1 MQVYARTMCRLERSR
16 TAQRSGC
23 PCRSCRWGP
32 QPTHRASRTR
42 TPEPVVA
49 KWCGTMVSGRGWR
62 VRARA
67 RDVLEQRQHVNKQD
81 VLLKRTQTRGVFEL
95 TVGGMVAEWVVS
107 SSKTYGYVP
116 LLPPDR
122 RSLVWGA
129 GTTTTVVVL
138 LIVQCRSNRAGD
150 RCKRWSVSKSDDC
163 VNE

>member
-16 TAQRSGC
+16 TAQRSGW
-23 PCRSCRWGP
+23 PCTSCRWGP

-49 KWCGTMVSGRGWR
+49 KWCGTMVSGRGWW
-62 VRARA
+62 VRACA
-67 RDVLEQRQHVNKQD
+67 RDMLEQGQHANKQEI
-81 VLLKRTQTRGVFEL
+81 LLKRTRAHKSQTRGVFEL

-138 LIVQCRSNRAGD
+138 LIVQCRSKRAGD
-150 RCKRWSVSKSDDC
+150 KCRR
-163 VNE
+163 